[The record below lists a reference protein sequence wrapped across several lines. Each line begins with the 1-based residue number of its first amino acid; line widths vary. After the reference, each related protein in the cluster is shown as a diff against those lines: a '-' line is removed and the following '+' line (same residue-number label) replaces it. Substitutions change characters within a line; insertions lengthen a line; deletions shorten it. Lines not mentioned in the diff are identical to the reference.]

1 MSIYT
6 VVLKISSTHPEQE
19 EHGQRLT
26 LQREFYEMQ
35 NFIAHYISQNKSIE
49 ALNEQNK
56 LKLALSQGLNGFR
69 SGFDDPKT
77 TEKPF
82 LRRSWFFA
90 LMEIHHVQIW
100 LWNYMTQATDRMF

>member
-1 MSIYT
+1 M
-6 VVLKISSTHPEQE
+6 
-19 EHGQRLT
+19 

-82 LRRSWFFA
+82 LRRNWFFA

>member
-1 MSIYT
+1 
-6 VVLKISSTHPEQE
+6 
-19 EHGQRLT
+19 
-26 LQREFYEMQ
+26 MQ
-35 NFIAHYISQNKSIE
+35 NFIAHYISQNKPIE

-82 LRRSWFFA
+82 LRRFFA

-100 LWNYMTQATDRMF
+100 L